1 MRLRLDS
8 APSMRPCCPHA
19 VRGGP
24 ARRRSSTASSGSV
37 GILAHGS
44 ARHPRPHGIA
54 LTLATFRRFRTL
66 PAASWGSPPLTL
78 LRSPRLPPRT
88 RLSASSRRRDYA
100 TLRLLPPLCALRGRQ
115 CLRGP
120 HLACAEVVYA
130 APADAIASDL
140 RRRPPH
146 LRSRAAQPHHSDPLS
161 LKCRSP
167 TT

>member
-8 APSMRPCCPHA
+8 APSMRPCSLHA

-37 GILAHGS
+37 GILAHGR

-100 TLRLLPPLCALRGRQ
+100 TLRELPPLCALRGGER
-115 CLRGP
+115 LRGP
-120 HLACAEVVYA
+120 HLACAEVVHS
-130 APADAIASDL
+130 APTDALAGDL
-140 RRRPPH
+140 RLRPPH
-146 LRSRAAQPHHSDPLS
+146 LRSRAPQPHHSDPLS

>member
-8 APSMRPCCPHA
+8 APSMRPCSLHA

-24 ARRRSSTASSGSV
+24 ARRRSSTASGRGF

-66 PAASWGSPPLTL
+66 PAAGWRPPSIAL
-78 LRSPRLPPRT
+78 LPRPRLPPRT

-100 TLRLLPPLCALRGRQ
+100 TLRELPPLCALRGGER
-115 CLRGP
+115 LRGP

-130 APADAIASDL
+130 ASADPFTRHL
-140 RRRPPH
+140 RLRPPH